1 MRTKIQ
7 NLSRA
12 GRLVLALGAAGA
24 AFALATAV
32 QAAIPDSQGIVHS
45 CYNTSLAHGSPLGN
59 LRVID
64 TDKVNGNCASWEAP
78 LNWNQTGPTGATG
91 PTGPTG
97 ATGPSDGWRGAVSG
111 TVPVGGATVHIP
123 GLILI
128 TPGSYLISGHVFWSA
143 LASGTADLRCFL
155 EITGGG
161 GDATYGNGVASTAG
175 GGSAPLDGE
184 MTVSSGTASLGV
196 ACHEVSG
203 TVSVNVGTEVHAI
216 QVGTLH

>member
-12 GRLVLALGAAGA
+12 GRLVLALDSAGA

-91 PTGPTG
+91 PTG
-97 ATGPSDGWRGAVSG
+97 R
-111 TVPVGGATVHIP
+111 
-123 GLILI
+123 
-128 TPGSYLISGHVFWSA
+128 
-143 LASGTADLRCFL
+143 R
-155 EITGGG
+155 
-161 GDATYGNGVASTAG
+161 
-175 GGSAPLDGE
+175 
-184 MTVSSGTASLGV
+184 
-196 ACHEVSG
+196 
-203 TVSVNVGTEVHAI
+203 
-216 QVGTLH
+216 